1 MSEYTDRTCGI
12 GLPEDNQPIEEIKV
26 IDLTIG
32 VFFDGIRNNTYKFIE
47 ILSGVYDT
55 YIMKIFM
62 LLVVITFTISCQC
75 TVSEIKLS
83 VIQCECEQTSMDN
96 SENPDERDTI
106 TYVGVFGSIKDSVL
120 IYNTTMDKI
129 KVYLRKYSKGNFSL
143 CFYDNDVIFDTLK
156 IYCSDNL
163 IYINDDIYHLYPE
176 SYCRFKDNVNILSLA
191 DMLSDCLGDYP
202 KEMIAL
208 LNLNWGIHF
217 EKYHID
223 TTLNLVQ
230 SPHSDL
236 KYEYRT
242 KYYYDDQM
250 NLYEVIQ
257 KDRYV
262 KKRVSKTSDSIS
274 LYHIEYN
281 YGDRESGEF
290 TESRNAFGIE
300 NIKGTSMQIS
310 SAHQLDYK
318 KSYSQPIIYNV
329 ANDILSE
336 KIVAIYDEHVDFSTR
351 Y

>member
-1 MSEYTDRTCGI
+1 MYEGTDGEKELKCI
-12 GLPEDNQPIEEIKV
+12 A
-26 IDLTIG
+26 
-32 VFFDGIRNNTYKFIE
+32 F
-47 ILSGVYDT
+47 
-55 YIMKIFM
+55 IMKIFM
-62 LLVVITFTISCQC
+62 LLVVLTFIISCQC
-75 TVSEIKLS
+75 TADEIKLS
-83 VIQCECEQTSMDN
+83 VIQCEYEQTSVDN

-129 KVYLRKYSKGNFSL
+129 KVYLRKYSKSNFSL
-143 CFYDNDVIFDTLK
+143 CFYENDVVFDTLK
-156 IYCSDNL
+156 IDCRDNL
-163 IYINDDIYHLYPE
+163 IYINDDIYHLYPK
-176 SYCRFKDNVNILSLA
+176 SYCRFRDNVNILSLA

-250 NLYEVIQ
+250 NLYEVMQ

-262 KKRVSKTSDSIS
+262 KKRVNKTSDSIS

-281 YGDRESGEF
+281 YGDREAGEF
-290 TESRNAFGIE
+290 RYSRNASGIE
-300 NIKGTSMQIS
+300 NIKGTWTQIPS
-310 SAHQLDYK
+310 EHTFDYR
-318 KSYSQPIIYNV
+318 KSYSQPIIYNI
-329 ANDILSE
+329 ANDMLSE
-336 KIVAIYDEHVDFSTR
+336 KIAAIYNENVISFTG